1 MNSSLKNAGKSRGG
15 KKGYSPGN
23 TKNSSYNVQHLFYI
37 YSKRYKGE
45 EIILAFRLGSAICTL
60 VIYKKKKKKVKHSE
74 DQIINTALFKLYIKL
89 VYRHSRTCL
98 HLPDINYLFY
108 SLPVQ

>member
-1 MNSSLKNAGKSRGG
+1 MHSDLGVP
-15 KKGYSPGN
+15 Y
-23 TKNSSYNVQHLFYI
+23 VHLLFI
-37 YSKRYKGE
+37 
-45 EIILAFRLGSAICTL
+45 
-60 VIYKKKKKKVKHSE
+60 KKKKVKHSE